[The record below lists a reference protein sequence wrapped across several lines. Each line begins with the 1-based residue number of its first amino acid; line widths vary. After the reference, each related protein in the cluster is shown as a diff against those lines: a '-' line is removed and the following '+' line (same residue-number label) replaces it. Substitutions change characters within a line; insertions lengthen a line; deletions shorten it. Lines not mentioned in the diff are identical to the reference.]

1 MSFENL
7 GQVGWLGVIAGAVV
21 YFVVG
26 AVWYTPALFGKPW
39 MRSIGWEPAPDYKPN
54 PAIYAAPLLTS
65 LVASLAL
72 AMLAAATGSDT
83 VSEGVVLGIL
93 TGGLIAGSVLLVTAL
108 FDPKKPEPW
117 TWFGIT
123 AAYHL
128 VGIVAASIAVSVL
141 G

>member
-1 MSFENL
+1 MSFVYL
-7 GQVGWLGVIAGAVV
+7 GELSWLGVVAGAVA
-21 YFVVG
+21 YFIVG

-54 PAIYAAPLLTS
+54 PAIYAAPLATS
-65 LVASLAL
+65 LLTAIAL
-72 AMLAAATGSDT
+72 GLVAAATASDT
-83 VSEGVVLGIL
+83 VAEGVVLGI
-93 TGGLIAGSVLLVTAL
+93 TGGLVAGSVLLVTAL

-117 TWFGIT
+117 VWFGIT

-128 VGIVAASIAVSVL
+128 VGILVASVAITTL

>member
-1 MSFENL
+1 MSFASL
-7 GQVGWLGVIAGAVV
+7 SDISWLGVVAGAVG
-21 YFVVG
+21 YFLVG

-54 PAIYAAPLLTS
+54 PAIYAAPLVTS
-65 LVASLAL
+65 LVTALAL
-72 AMLAAATGSDT
+72 AMLAAATATDT
-83 VSEGVVLGIL
+83 AGEGLCLGIV
-93 TGGLIAGSVLLVTAL
+93 TGALLVGPVLMVTAI

-128 VGIVAASIAVSVL
+128 VGILVASVAVAVL

>member
-7 GQVGWLGVIAGAVV
+7 GDPSWLGVIAGAIG

-54 PAIYAAPLLTS
+54 PAIYAAPLVTS
-65 LVASLAL
+65 LVASVAL
-72 AMLAAATGSDT
+72 ATLAAATGSDT
-83 VSEGVVLGIL
+83 ASEGVVLGVV
-93 TGGLIAGSVLLVTAL
+93 TGGLIVGSVLLVTAL
-108 FDPKKPEPW
+108 FDPKKPQPW
-117 TWFGIT
+117 VWFAIT

-128 VGIVAASIAVSVL
+128 VGILVASIAVSVL